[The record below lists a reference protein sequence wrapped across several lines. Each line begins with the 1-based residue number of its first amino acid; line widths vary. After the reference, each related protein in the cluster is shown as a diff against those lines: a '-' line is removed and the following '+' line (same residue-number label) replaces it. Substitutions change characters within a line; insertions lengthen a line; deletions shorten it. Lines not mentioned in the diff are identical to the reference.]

1 MYKRQDFSEVILDLW
16 DAEIYVD
23 PLFRAS
29 AIHHQEK
36 NFPAWMIDAQTT
48 VNELPPFVNPALAD
62 FRIEG
67 TASQWTG
74 IPSTPE
80 FSPLE
85 VSVGLLGE
93 PRNTLAPTKG
103 CYEGVP

>member
-1 MYKRQDFSEVILDLW
+1 
-16 DAEIYVD
+16 
-23 PLFRAS
+23 
-29 AIHHQEK
+29 
-36 NFPAWMIDAQTT
+36 MIDAQTT

-80 FSPLE
+80 FSTLE
-85 VSVGLLGE
+85 VSVDLLGE

-103 CYEGVP
+103 CYEKGALRKPSCCDLRRVPRVRKS